1 MVQYNMGDYTD
12 YPKLRLAHFHHLL
25 KLTLPIHYLSFGK
38 LGLARLRPLTAAI
51 HIQSACKVM
60 GAIFDGN
67 RDNSVKLPAY
77 KAGHLEELH
86 LFQ

>member
-38 LGLARLRPLTAAI
+38 DGLASAPILTPPMA
-51 HIQSACKVM
+51 
-60 GAIFDGN
+60 
-67 RDNSVKLPAY
+67 
-77 KAGHLEELH
+77 
-86 LFQ
+86 

>member
-38 LGLARLRPLTAAI
+38 DGVGLI
-51 HIQSACKVM
+51 
-60 GAIFDGN
+60 
-67 RDNSVKLPAY
+67 
-77 KAGHLEELH
+77 LH
-86 LFQ
+86 LCIWELESMAILKPCQMGQDPLA